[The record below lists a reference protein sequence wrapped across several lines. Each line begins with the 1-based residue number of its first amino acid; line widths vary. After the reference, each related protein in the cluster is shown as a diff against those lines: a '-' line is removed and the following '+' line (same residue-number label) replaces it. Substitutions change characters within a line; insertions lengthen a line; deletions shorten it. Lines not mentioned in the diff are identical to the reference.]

1 MSTLIA
7 SVAPVSGRAAAP
19 QHESANPQHEPAN
32 PEPKVDGNT
41 YAPTGR
47 SRVRRVAKRAVY
59 DRDTVHAIID
69 AALVCHVGFVVDGR
83 PRVLPTAIARIG
95 ECVYVHGNR
104 NSAMLQ
110 ALATGAPA
118 CITVTHLDGLVV
130 ARSVFHSSMN
140 YRCVVIH
147 GTGHVVTGARKRVAL
162 DALVERLIPGRTG
175 DARAPTAK
183 ELAVTA
189 VLEFPLEEVSA
200 KVRTGPPADDK
211 DDYLLPFW
219 GGVVPLRVVAGA
231 PESDDPALRARIAP
245 PPYLTA
251 QHPAPAADRPH
262 PPAGSE
268 PRSGIRYRFRSRA
281 RRNSSVRAR

>member
-7 SVAPVSGRAAAP
+7 SVAPVSGRSAAP
-19 QHESANPQHEPAN
+19 QHESANPKHESAN
-32 PEPKVDGNT
+32 PEPTIDGNT

-59 DRDTVHAIID
+59 DRGTVHAIID
-69 AALVCHVGFVVDGR
+69 AALVCHVGYVVDGW
-83 PRVLPTAIARIG
+83 PRVLPTAIARID

-147 GTGHVVTGARKRVAL
+147 ATGHAVTGARKRLAL

-175 DARAPTAK
+175 DVRAPAAK
-183 ELAVTA
+183 ELDVTS

-219 GGVVPLRVVAGA
+219 GGVVPLRTVAGA
-231 PESDDPALRARIAP
+231 PESDDASLRARIAP
-245 PPYLTA
+245 PSYLVA
-251 QHPAPAADRPH
+251 EHPGRGRAGSRPR
-262 PPAGSE
+262 AGSE
-268 PRSGIRYRFRSRA
+268 PRSGIRTRFRLRA
-281 RRNSSVRAR
+281 RRNSSVRTQ